1 MEDDGPMLSIG
12 ELARRAG
19 LPVRTIRFWS
29 DAGVLPPAAWTGGGR
44 RLYDAACV
52 ARLELVV
59 TLRELG
65 LGLADVRR
73 VLDGQASIAEI
84 AAVHLEALD
93 AQIRALRLHRAV
105 LTAVVKRAAG
115 KEEMTLMNKFARMS
129 VAERRLMID
138 EFLDD
143 VFGGLHPSPAW
154 APRWNA
160 APNLPDDPSP
170 EQVDAWVEI
179 AELVSD
185 PGFRQRIRQ
194 VMDLGARFGGRI
206 EVHAKRMRPRPGHP
220 PGHQDQ
226 AGAGRTRQAGAGS
239 GHAEPAGA
247 GAGDGLRD
255 LVHQTREYAAAAV
268 LRGCPPDSA
277 EAAQVVSRLLEPVP
291 GEHPVDRRELI
302 AGLEAATD
310 PRIDWY
316 WQLTA
321 TINGWPPF
329 PSPSP
334 SRMQADLWLLAALRA
349 HG

>member
-1 MEDDGPMLSIG
+1 MEDDGPVLSIG

-29 DAGVLPPAAWTGGGR
+29 DAGVLPPAARAGGGR

-73 VLDGQASIAEI
+73 VLDGQVSVAEV
-84 AAVHLEALD
+84 AAVHLEASD
-93 AQIRALRLHRAV
+93 TQIRALRLHRAV
-105 LTAVVKRAAG
+105 LTAVVRRAAD
-115 KEEMTLMNKFARMS
+115 KEEMTLVSKLARMS
-129 VAERRLMID
+129 AAERRQMID
-138 EFLDD
+138 DFLDD
-143 VFGGLHPSPAW
+143 VFGGLHPSPAR

-194 VMDLGARFGGRI
+194 VMDLGARFGRRPQP
-206 EVHAKRMRPRPGHP
+206 HPKRTVPRP
-220 PGHQDQ
+220 PGHGPGHLGQ
-226 AGAGRTRQAGAGS
+226 AGAGRTRQAGAG
-239 GHAEPAGA
+239 GHAEPGGA
-247 GAGDGLRD
+247 GASDGLRD
-255 LVHQTREYAAAAV
+255 LLHWAREYAAAAA
-268 LRGCPPDSA
+268 LQERPPDSA

-291 GEHPVDRRELI
+291 GERPADREELI

-310 PRIDWY
+310 PRIDRY
-316 WQLTA
+316 QQLTA

-329 PSPSP
+329 PS
-334 SRMQADLWLLAALRA
+334 RMAGDLWLLAALRA

>member
-1 MEDDGPMLSIG
+1 MLSIG

-29 DAGVLPPAAWTGGGR
+29 DAGMLPPAARTGGGR
-44 RLYDAACV
+44 RLYDAGCV

-73 VLDGQASIAEI
+73 VLDGQASIAEV

-105 LTAVVKRAAG
+105 LTAVVKRAAD
-115 KEEMTLMNKFARMS
+115 KEEMTLMNKLARMS
-129 VAERRLMID
+129 VAERRQMID
-138 EFLDD
+138 DFLAD
-143 VFGGLHPSPAW
+143 VFGGLDPSPAW

-194 VMDLGARFGGRI
+194 VMDLGARSGGRI
-206 EVHAKRMRPRPGHP
+206 EVHAVRTRPRRPGHP
-220 PGHQDQ
+220 PGDLDDG
-226 AGAGRTRQAGAGS
+226 GAGRTRQADAGG

-247 GAGDGLRD
+247 GDGLRGWLD
-255 LVHQTREYAAAAV
+255 WAHESAVAAA

-277 EAAQVVSRLLEPVP
+277 EAAQVLSRILEAVP
-291 GEHPVDRRELI
+291 EEHPVDREELI
-302 AGLEAATD
+302 AGLEVTTD
-310 PRIDWY
+310 PRIDRY

-329 PSPSP
+329 PSHMPG
-334 SRMQADLWLLAALRA
+334 DLWLLAALRA